1 MCCAAIG
8 LGLYGNDDLHNGLLD
23 VLQAGRKVDNVVSS
37 VRNQTYILENTLT
50 MKIQQQLTELED
62 IFDSKTNN
70 QTALSQLQQAL
81 AVTKGNVTIAK
92 NAANDI
98 RRPLSGLVI
107 TDFLAVSRN
116 MYAEKG
122 FIV

>member
-1 MCCAAIG
+1 M
-8 LGLYGNDDLHNGLLD
+8 GLYGNDDLHNGLLD

-116 MYAEKG
+116 MYTEKG
-122 FIV
+122 FIIKSK

>member
-1 MCCAAIG
+1 M
-8 LGLYGNDDLHNGLLD
+8 GLYGNDDLHNGLLD

-107 TDFLAVSRN
+107 TDFLAVSRK
-116 MYAEKG
+116 MYTEKG
-122 FIV
+122 FIIKSK